1 VIEYLAE
8 KYIQSEGDFL
18 KLEGIYAPV
27 PTPFEPGGSGDIDFG
42 AFRENMLKWAASS
55 LDGLV
60 ICGSNGE
67 GPFTS
72 ENERA
77 LLTSAA
83 KEILSELKSSKK
95 IITGAFQQT
104 TKDTVSCCASASAAG
119 ADAVLLLPPHY
130 FKGHGERAAARFFLD
145 VADAS
150 PIPVVLYNMP
160 ANTGVDMSAEA
171 MLELA
176 AHPNIIGVKDTSG
189 NMTKFAYL
197 ASAADSPGL
206 DFSVFCGS
214 GNYFLPALSLGA
226 AGGTLAVA
234 NLYPESC
241 RRLWDAY
248 RNGDTEEAKLLQR
261 RLLLAS
267 DAVTARFGIPGLKA
281 AMDRAGLYG
290 GPCRKPLLPLGKDEA
305 LRLEAMLEEADLD
318 SIEKWRQ

>member
-1 VIEYLAE
+1 VV
-8 KYIQSEGDFL
+8 FL

-27 PTPFEPGGSGDIDFG
+27 PTPFESGGAGCIDFA
-42 AFRENMLKWAASS
+42 AFRENMLKWAGSS

-67 GPFTS
+67 LPFTS
-72 ENERA
+72 ESERA
-77 LLTSAA
+77 FLTSAA
-83 KEILSELKSSKK
+83 KKILSELKSSKK
-95 IITGAFQQT
+95 VITGAFQQT
-104 TKDTVSCCASASAAG
+104 TKDTVSCCASASRAG

-130 FKGHGERAAARFFLD
+130 FKGQGERAAARFFMD

-171 MLELA
+171 ILDLA

-197 ASAADSPGL
+197 ASASDRPGL

-241 RRLWDAY
+241 RKLLDAY
-248 RNGDTEEAKLLQR
+248 RNGSTKEATLLQR

-290 GPCRKPLLPLGKDEA
+290 GPSRKPLLPLGKDEA
-305 LRLEAMLEEADLD
+305 LKLEAMLEEADLD
-318 SIEKWRQ
+318 SFETWRL